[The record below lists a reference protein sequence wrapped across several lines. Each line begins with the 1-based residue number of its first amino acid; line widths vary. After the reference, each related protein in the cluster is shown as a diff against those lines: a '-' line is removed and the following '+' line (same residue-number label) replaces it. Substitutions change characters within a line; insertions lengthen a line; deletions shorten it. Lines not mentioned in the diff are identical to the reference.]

1 MRLLATVAAV
11 LWAVALT
18 IGSAQAP
25 LAPSAQ
31 RAHPAI
37 AYATTPTDDAI
48 ARLNQRIARGEVSLA
63 FSPDNGYLEAT
74 LEAVGVPVE
83 SQVLVFSKTSFQ
95 APKINPRNPRA
106 IYFSDTVSI
115 GWVRGGDV
123 LEAVALD
130 RRQGGIFYTLEQKP
144 ADRPQFKRDLACVTC
159 HTSGD
164 TLDVPGFFLGSV
176 YPEADGRA
184 MYAPA
189 YITDHRTPFAVRWG
203 GWYVTGSH
211 RFERHLGNATA
222 TGLDDI
228 ATMVTPETL
237 HVDRLDGRFEM
248 RGYPSPWSD
257 IVALMVLEHQ
267 ARMGSLI
274 TRTGWDARLGA
285 QASRPMTQN
294 VAELVDYMLFVDE
307 APLPAPVTGPSRF
320 TETFSA
326 RGPHDSQ
333 GRSLYQLALD
343 SRLMKYPCSFMIY
356 SEPFDALPDDV
367 KQAIY
372 TRLWEI
378 LSGKERSPRY
388 DRLTA
393 ADRRAIVEI
402 LAETK
407 ADLPHEFYAYVA
419 GP

>member
-1 MRLLATVAAV
+1 M
-11 LWAVALT
+11 

-48 ARLNQRIARGEVSLA
+48 ARLNRRIARGEVSLA
-63 FSPDNGYLEAT
+63 FSPHNGYLDSVLDA
-74 LEAVGVPVE
+74 LGIPVE

-95 APKINPRNPRA
+95 APKISPQNPRA
-106 IYFSDTVSI
+106 IYFSDTVSV
-115 GWVRGGDV
+115 GWVRGGEV
-123 LEAVALD
+123 LEAIALD
-130 RRQGGIFYTLEQKP
+130 RRQGGVFYTLEQKP
-144 ADRPQFKRDLACVTC
+144 TERPQFTRDLACVTC

-203 GWYVTGSH
+203 GWYVTGHH
-211 RFERHLGNATA
+211 RFDRHLGNATA
-222 TGLDDI
+222 RSLDDI
-228 ATMVTPETL
+228 AMMVTPETL
-237 HVDRLDGRFEM
+237 HVERLDGRFDM
-248 RGYPSPWSD
+248 HGYLSPWSD

-267 ARMGSLI
+267 ARMGNLI

-285 QASRPMTQN
+285 QASRPMAQN

-307 APLPAPVTGPSRF
+307 APLPGPVTGPSRF
-320 TETFSA
+320 AETFSA
-326 RGPHDSQ
+326 RGPRDSR
-333 GRSLYQLALD
+333 GRSLYELSLD
-343 SRLMKYPCSFMIY
+343 TRLMKYPCSYMIY
-356 SEPFDALPDDV
+356 SEPFDSLPDDV
-367 KQAIY
+367 KHAIY
-372 TRLWEI
+372 ARLWEI
-378 LSGKERSPRY
+378 LSGKDQSPRY
-388 DRLTA
+388 SRLTPG
-393 ADRRAIVEI
+393 DRRAIVEI

-407 ADLPHEFYAYVA
+407 DDLPPYFYSA